1 MPHLLRSKLSQRW
14 IESRSQ
20 ERTRMVEALVRQSE
34 RGDERARM
42 RLSVI
47 AIISSPH
54 LR

>member
-1 MPHLLRSKLSQRW
+1 MPHLLRSKLVSRW

-20 ERTRMVEALVRQSE
+20 ERTRMVEALVRQTE

-42 RLSVI
+42 RLAVI
-47 AIISSPH
+47 VTITSPH

>member
-14 IESRSQ
+14 IESSH
-20 ERTRMVEALVRQSE
+20 ETRANMVEALVRQSE

-42 RLSVI
+42 RLAVI
-47 AIISSPH
+47 VTIASPH